1 MAHRKRKFDIMFR
14 NRFNFTQT
22 IMYYEN
28 GYSGVKLSLILTAN
42 IETWLSEM
50 LGNCDSRI

>member
-1 MAHRKRKFDIMFR
+1 MAQRKRKFDIMFC

-28 GYSGVKLSLILTAN
+28 GYGGVKLSLILTAN
-42 IETWLSEM
+42 IETWLCKM
-50 LGNCDSRI
+50 FVNCDLRI